1 MEYAVSNLLSL
12 AFFFFF
18 FTLIK
23 IYLGLIHIVVYI

>member
-18 FTLIK
+18 TLIK
-23 IYLGLIHIVVYI
+23 MYLGLIHIVVYI